1 MFLVAEILT
10 IHLVSNSKDIK
21 ISNHVNVRTTWIN
34 IINQWI
40 IIVKDYNRIIIVGNR
55 L

>member
-10 IHLVSNSKDIK
+10 IHLSNSKDIK

-34 IINQWI
+34 INQWI